1 MRAEVLPRREAG
13 KPDLSISMVWISPPW
28 PIPIHEDFT
37 EGGAENRCAP
47 GQQAGGIPG
56 VVLTGSPKWGLPFC
70 RSVSMSE
77 PSEKVEAPLG
87 PPSSQ
92 PQPTLPPL
100 PLCTAAGQ
108 QTPAGFREAWGGGS
122 LGGALS
128 GIDRGQAGLEGPTRL
143 YWHAGMS
150 GQKLRVSA
158 G

>member
-1 MRAEVLPRREAG
+1 MRTGTAG
-13 KPDLSISMVWISPPW
+13 WGHSW
-28 PIPIHEDFT
+28 
-37 EGGAENRCAP
+37 
-47 GQQAGGIPG
+47 